1 MEPKKSGV
9 VITPEDIKGVAFTGS
24 DYVPDSSV
32 IQSQGEIVAGGD
44 ALESLAG
51 IDPSWLAFVG
61 NRVDTARQ
69 MIAAA
74 GPAALSP
81 ATREQLVKCLT
92 AVGDQAIADAG
103 SAQGAKAEVIDAISA
118 LVNVIS
124 RPSPPPDLL
133 SSMIQYVEKTIA
145 TPEIGGPFRAAVEDL
160 IAAAKGD
167 GG

>member
-32 IQSQGEIVAGGD
+32 IQGDIVTGGD

-51 IDPSWLAFVG
+51 PDPSWLAFVG
-61 NRVDTARQ
+61 NRIDTARQ
-69 MIAAA
+69 MITGAD
-74 GPAALSP
+74 PAALSP
-81 ATREQLVKCLT
+81 AAKDQLVKCLA
-92 AVGDQAIADAG
+92 AVGDQAITDAG
-103 SAQGAKAEVIDAISA
+103 SSQAAKAEAIDAISA

-133 SSMIQYVEKTIA
+133 SSMVRFVEKTIA
-145 TPEIGGPFRAAVEDL
+145 TPEIGEPFRAAVVSL
-160 IAAAKGD
+160 VAAAKGD
-167 GG
+167 AGSI